1 MEDINLETD
10 EYIRKRYVD
19 AIEYYWK
26 ASKNNKRW
34 YKVTRSSTIVIGA
47 LVTLVASLSSS
58 NIISGYPT
66 IEVMFALCTP
76 LLAAVLTIIAGF
88 SQSFQWGSTWQ
99 NMILTGQRLQ
109 KEFDNYLITPESE
122 RDYSQEVEKLNGF
135 VIIETESFFERLIGG
150 TISSSGKSKPESNQN
165 QE

>member
-1 MEDINLETD
+1 MEDINDETD
-10 EYIRKRYVD
+10 KYIRKRYAG

-58 NIISGYPT
+58 SIISGYPT
-66 IEVMFALCTP
+66 IEVTFALATP
-76 LLAAVLTIIAGF
+76 ILAAVLTIIAGF

-109 KEFDNYLITPESE
+109 KEYDNYLITPESE